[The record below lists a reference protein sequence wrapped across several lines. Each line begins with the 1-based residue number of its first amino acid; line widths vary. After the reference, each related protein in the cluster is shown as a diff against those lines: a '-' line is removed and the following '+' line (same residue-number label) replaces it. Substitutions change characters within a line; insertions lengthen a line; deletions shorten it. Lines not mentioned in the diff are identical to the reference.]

1 MLEQHLR
8 QAYLLLQS
16 HAQHHPRA
24 DPLSL
29 KPVLDILNFGVAPS
43 GSPNSID
50 WQDDLS
56 RGSNINSML
65 AGCRRLISSP
75 PWNTSLYGPL
85 SETAFILRTLEIFN
99 LDRAGVRQALLPI
112 LGIFDLPFPTAAEP
126 EGPFS
131 LPHLSLPWTPNHL
144 PNKDDATRL
153 LDTVFKRTHPFL
165 GFLHEPSFCSMVTI
179 LYGQS
184 PEENDTRTQFLPL
197 FHHAIALG
205 YLWDR
210 DWHRQRGCDVA
221 MDSAMFHFKIGQKL
235 LDTTQLDSLV
245 SLQALLC
252 SAIFLISTSRISRA
266 YAFLGLASSTA
277 IRLGLHCD
285 VTSKPNIAWQERSM
299 RIAAFISLGRLDL
312 YASLV
317 LDLPALLPDTVLDT
331 GINTVYATL
340 GHCGTREVDN
350 TIEAS
355 IQHLEL
361 LRFTSTT
368 RRAVFTDVTTGEA
381 VESIDS
387 NLLGALDER
396 LRHWTQKISHLLAQ
410 VTQQERNSEMS
421 RHLEMACNFAQLSFY
436 RPFLPYLRIMAE
448 GKAIP
453 LSHSRH
459 ALACIKLASTTIT
472 RLESNAL
479 AMPDVLLSWDTT
491 YTLFLAIMCLVF
503 LISAHKGTS
512 RPSEAWKRC
521 ETGIRLLT
529 KNACMENCAT
539 TCLKMLKEV
548 VRQLNHTVD
557 FDFESIQ
564 DSTGRICQTGM
575 DSKGPDVPLQ
585 RSCGKAEVKDLAR

>member
-1 MLEQHLR
+1 MKRVHAQQAEANSVRKSQHGHPKRKSHRRSPWACDECRLRKRKCDGSQPCQPCVASDLECAYQFRRPAPPPTQRIRMLEQHLR

-16 HAQHHPRA
+16 HAQHHPRS
-24 DPLSL
+24 DQLSL

-43 GSPNSID
+43 GPSNTVD
-50 WQDDLS
+50 WQDDLG

-112 LGIFDLPFPTAAEP
+112 LGIFDLPLPTTTEP
-126 EGPFS
+126 KGHFN
-131 LPHLSLPWTPNHL
+131 LPRLSLPWTPNNL
-144 PNKDDATRL
+144 PNRDDATRL
-153 LDTVFKRTHPFL
+153 LDSVFKRTHPCL
-165 GFLHEPSFCSMVTI
+165 DFLHEASFCSMVTI
-179 LYGQS
+179 LYSQS

-197 FHHAIALG
+197 FHQAIALG

-210 DWHRQRGCDVA
+210 DWHRQHGCQVA

-235 LDTTQLDSLV
+235 LDTTQLDSLM

-266 YAFLGLASSTA
+266 YTILGLASSTA

-285 VTSKPNIAWQERSM
+285 VTAKPNIAWQERSM
-299 RIAAFISLGRLDL
+299 RIAAFMSLGRLDL
-312 YASLV
+312 YASLM

-340 GHCGTREVDN
+340 GHCSTRELDKN
-350 TIEAS
+350 IEAS

-387 NLLGALDER
+387 NLLAALDER
-396 LRHWTQKISHLLAQ
+396 LRQWTQKISHLLAQ
-410 VTQQERNSEMS
+410 VTQKERNSEYVTM
-421 RHLEMACNFAQLSFY
+421 LSFDT
-436 RPFLPYLRIMAE
+436 
-448 GKAIP
+448 
-453 LSHSRH
+453 
-459 ALACIKLASTTIT
+459 LASIEQLT
-472 RLESNAL
+472 AL
-479 AMPDVLLSWDTT
+479 RCYMMSSPGVSPTDCR
-491 YTLFLAIMCLVF
+491 AIG
-503 LISAHKGTS
+503 AG
-512 RPSEAWKRC
+512 RC
-521 ETGIRLLT
+521 
-529 KNACMENCAT
+529 
-539 TCLKMLKEV
+539 
-548 VRQLNHTVD
+548 Q
-557 FDFESIQ
+557 
-564 DSTGRICQTGM
+564 
-575 DSKGPDVPLQ
+575 
-585 RSCGKAEVKDLAR
+585 